1 MSTLASQGVLSIQF
15 CSAAS
20 IAGVKAWLLEQ
31 RVKHVI

>member
-1 MSTLASQGVLSIQF
+1 MSTLASQGVLSIEL

-20 IAGVKAWLLEQ
+20 IAGIKAWLLEQ